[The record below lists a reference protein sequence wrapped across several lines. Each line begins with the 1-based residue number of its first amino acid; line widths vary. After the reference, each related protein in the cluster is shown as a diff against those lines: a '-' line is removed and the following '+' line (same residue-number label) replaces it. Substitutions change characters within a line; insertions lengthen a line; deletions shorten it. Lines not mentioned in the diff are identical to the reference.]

1 MGFVG
6 SLSYGR
12 GTLLTKSQCCGRFG
26 RRPAIA
32 RRNLV
37 VVCQSAS
44 AVEQPAL
51 ANLKLFEYI
60 DESGIIPYPEE
71 ELGKVGVYA
80 VYDQDKTPVYLGKSR
95 DVGNSLRMHL
105 ARMPDHCYFFKVRY
119 PFAPA
124 DCTRCEFSLRPKPD
138 FEPKQVYNFARPS
151 RTLFDDMINAWTEE
165 LGSSPPGNAD
175 PELKR
180 RWENAIDIRDYEFT
194 DEEAKEL
201 EAVNPGSEAR
211 IYKKICRRIQ
221 KDVEAKLADRKLTE
235 RMSFDPKLKDKG
247 LLDIQSKK
255 MSTPESL

>member
-1 MGFVG
+1 MSQGRMGFVG
-6 SLSYGR
+6 SLSYGK
-12 GTLLTKSQCCGRFG
+12 GTITTKGWRCGRFG
-26 RRPAIA
+26 PRPALA
-32 RRNLV
+32 GRHLV
-37 VVCQSAS
+37 VASQSAGP
-44 AVEQPAL
+44 VEQPAL

-80 VYDQDKTPVYLGKSR
+80 VYDQDENLVYLGKSR

-105 ARMPDHCYFFKVRY
+105 ARMPDHCYFFK
-119 PFAPA
+119 
-124 DCTRCEFSLRPKPD
+124 
-138 FEPKQVYNFARPS
+138 VYNFARPS

-175 PELKR
+175 PDLKR

-201 EAVNPGSEAR
+201 EAVNPGSEAK
-211 IYKKICRRIQ
+211 IYKKICRRLQ
-221 KDVEAKLADRKLTE
+221 KDVEAKLAARKLTE

-247 LLDIQSKK
+247 LLDVQSKK
-255 MSTPESL
+255 MATPESL